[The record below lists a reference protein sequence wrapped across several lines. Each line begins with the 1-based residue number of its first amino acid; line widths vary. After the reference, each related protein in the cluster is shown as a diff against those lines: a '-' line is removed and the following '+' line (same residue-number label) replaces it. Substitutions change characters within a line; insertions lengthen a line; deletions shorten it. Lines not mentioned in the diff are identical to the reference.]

1 EDGIRDRNVTGVQ
14 TCALPISA
22 VMPEGLIISTIPERE
37 DHRDAF
43 ISKSGKTLEQ
53 LPAGSVIGTS
63 SLRRSSQL
71 LAARPDITIKWI
83 RGNIETRLRKMHEE
97 DFDAI
102 ILAASGLKR
111 VDMDESIVT
120 EYLDE
125 ER

>member
-83 RGNIETRLRKMHEE
+83 RGNIETRLRKRSEE
-97 DFDAI
+97 QTSELNSRF
-102 ILAASGLKR
+102 
-111 VDMDESIVT
+111 
-120 EYLDE
+120 
-125 ER
+125 